1 RIAHAALYPD
11 ETTRSALDFLDSC
24 QRFYQRHGIAIKQLL
39 TDNGKNF
46 QRQWRNGCQL
56 RGIEPLHTRPR
67 RPQTNGKAERFI
79 RTLLTEWA
87 RAHHSPS
94 NHHRE
99 NALGCYLTHYN
110 TRRRHRALNGHTPLQ
125 RLSTTSL
132 GLTTRFGLRT
142 LGRRALRD
150 LDELLG

>member
-1 RIAHAALYPD
+1 LYPD

-24 QRFYQRHGIAIKQLL
+24 QRFYQRHGITSEAVL

-79 RTLLTEWA
+79 RTLLA
-87 RAHHSPS
+87 DSPRAPHYRSD
-94 NHHRE
+94 HHRE
-99 NALGCYLTHYN
+99 NALGCYRTHY
-110 TRRRHRALNGHTPLQ
+110 TPRRRHRALNGHTPLQ

-132 GLTTRFGLRT
+132 GLTPGSANPRADAARWAPAHPARR
-142 LGRRALRD
+142 RRAPKV
-150 LDELLG
+150 